1 MLNVELNQG
10 HVFHSTFNI
19 AFRPSASLPPSP
31 LNRCVPFCASVFH
44 RLPSTVA
51 YRSAFCLLPSAFCLL
66 PSALCLL
73 PSAFCLPR
81 ISSRH
86 ETFLLGILPSSASH
100 LRSSER
106 P

>member
-44 RLPSTVA
+44 RLLSTVA
-51 YRSAFCLLPSAFCLL
+51 YRSAFFLLPSPFGLL
-66 PSALCLL
+66 PSPFCPLPPPLPAYPHLYNPPPPPSPLL
-73 PSAFCLPR
+73 PPPPF
-81 ISSRH
+81 
-86 ETFLLGILPSSASH
+86 
-100 LRSSER
+100 
-106 P
+106 